1 MDTIGI
7 DLHKRESQLGTIT
20 PAGELLEARIAT
32 SHERFT
38 QALGRRPPA
47 RILLEASTEREWV
60 ARHLEGLGHTVIVA
74 DPGVAP
80 RYASRSRR
88 VKTDKRDA
96 RAVCEALRVGAYREI
111 HRVSDA
117 RRHLRAQ
124 LAVRDA
130 LVRTRTRLIA
140 ISKAAVRREGL
151 RLPSGEAAHDR
162 QARGAP
168 AAAARAGR
176 TRTACRGVGA
186 AR

>member
-60 ARHLEGLGHTVIVA
+60 ARHLEGLGHTVI
-74 DPGVAP
+74 
-80 RYASRSRR
+80 
-88 VKTDKRDA
+88 
-96 RAVCEALRVGAYREI
+96 AYREI

-130 LVRTRTRLIA
+130 LVRTRTRFIA
-140 ISKAAVRREGL
+140 ISKTAVRREGL

>member
-60 ARHLEGLGHTVIVA
+60 ARHLEGLGHTVI
-74 DPGVAP
+74 
-80 RYASRSRR
+80 
-88 VKTDKRDA
+88 
-96 RAVCEALRVGAYREI
+96 AYREI

-130 LVRTRTRLIA
+130 LVRTRTRFIA